1 MFCTLKGLCGIFLVV
16 VGSLGHF
23 LALPFCD
30 LTLIAC
36 NSSSAVIMNVFISVK
51 FLGEKFKPRYDV
63 TAMTLVFLGTLI
75 IVLLSNKEQQT
86 FTVDRILNLMS
97 TIGSITYFS
106 ITLIL
111 SISIHL
117 FMPTLLKKLRQ
128 FESDCESYDARSSQ
142 RGLESILPKKERATD
157 DAEVEAE
164 RTDRDLIKLLYGLP
178 RDSVREVSPDSL
190 GLKTVLKVPM
200 LIFAT
205 AAAMISSISELMMKL
220 VGCILK
226 DAEKPVDYLWL
237 LLFLPILIGTAT
249 RTLVYVNYGIK
260 YYEQLEVMPIY

>member
-1 MFCTLKGLCGIFLVV
+1 
-16 VGSLGHF
+16 
-23 LALPFCD
+23 
-30 LTLIAC
+30 
-36 NSSSAVIMNVFISVK
+36 
-51 FLGEKFKPRYDV
+51 
-63 TAMTLVFLGTLI
+63 
-75 IVLLSNKEQQT
+75 
-86 FTVDRILNLMS
+86 
-97 TIGSITYFS
+97 
-106 ITLIL
+106 
-111 SISIHL
+111 
-117 FMPTLLKKLRQ
+117 MPTLLKKLRK

-142 RGLESILPKKERATD
+142 RGLQSILPKKERATD
-157 DAEVEAE
+157 DSEVEAE

-190 GLKTVLKVPM
+190 GLKIVLKVPM